1 MAPAGRLACAL
12 VVLLGA
18 CGTEGGATASEGPPR
33 PERGEPSSERAPPRA
48 REAPDETSP
57 SGGRPRLGM
66 ERERCEIDSG
76 QRSAPTETIVRGAD
90 ARLAIAA
97 HRDRR
102 SAVVAIEVGELH
114 DAVELW
120 WADAESD
127 TVSHGT
133 FLRDLEPASLFALE
147 MTGPDTAVLLRSR
160 PCEHEGHARECL
172 DARAIRVDRREA
184 GARVSAPVTVPMDG
198 PPTTMRVS
206 ATDGRVHLA
215 RSHHASAPQLDTF
228 FVDDA
233 TGALRHSGRVL
244 GEGIDLERGPVEIL
258 ALATTGGSYAV
269 LFRQGAQEA
278 SDSSVTLSTGLDE
291 HAVPELRE
299 ALVIES
305 MAIFAGAIVMV
316 AAFEF
321 SEPSWLRM
329 GFDGEML
336 GEPRPLPPGEP
347 VPIPFA
353 DRRVARVD
361 GEPPHTIEIRDGAG
375 HGTAPL
381 VTLEAGVRA
390 ADLAR
395 FDGGFLLAT
404 FMDDASVRIA
414 PLRCRATG
422 TEASGVE
429 ASGGAPA
436 EVAPGDDNAP
446 AAQ

>member
-1 MAPAGRLACAL
+1 VAA
-12 VVLLGA
+12 
-18 CGTEGGATASEGPPR
+18 
-33 PERGEPSSERAPPRA
+33 
-48 REAPDETSP
+48 
-57 SGGRPRLGM
+57 RPRLGTA
-66 ERERCEIDSG
+66 RERCEIG
-76 QRSAPTETIVRGAD
+76 AARRSEPTVPPGRATNAQ
-90 ARLAIAA
+90 IAVA
-97 HRDRR
+97 AYREQR
-102 SAVVAIEVGELH
+102 SAVVAIDGTEARDV
-114 DAVELW
+114 VELW
-120 WADAESD
+120 WADADSD
-127 TVSHGT
+127 TISHGS

-147 MTGPDTAVLLRSR
+147 MTGPDTALLVRSR
-160 PCEHEGHARECL
+160 PCEHDGHARECL
-172 DARAIRVDRREA
+172 DARAIRVDRREG
-184 GARVSAPVTVPMDG
+184 GATVSDPITVPMDG
-198 PPTTMRVS
+198 APTTLRVS
-206 ATDGRVHLA
+206 ATEGRVLVA
-215 RSHHASAPQLDTF
+215 RSHHDSGPRLDTF
-228 FVDDA
+228 FVDDSSN
-233 TGALRHSGRVL
+233 TLRHSERAL
-244 GEGIDLERGPVEIL
+244 GEGIDLGRGPVEIL

-278 SDSSVTLSTGLDE
+278 SDSAVTLSTGLDE

-299 ALVIES
+299 ALVIDS

-353 DRRVARVD
+353 DRRVARID
-361 GEPPHTIEIRDGAG
+361 GAPPRTIEIRDGAG

-414 PLRCRATG
+414 PLRCRATAAESTG
-422 TEASGVE
+422 EATGEASAAEATGE
-429 ASGGAPA
+429 ASAA
-436 EVAPGDDNAP
+436 EADIAQRDDNAP

>member
-1 MAPAGRLACAL
+1 MSRTHASAILRGAWLGCAL
-12 VVLLGA
+12 VGLVTA
-18 CGTEGGATASEGPPR
+18 CGEERGSSSRDEDPPRSSEPREPRVAPRDDDPTGREGP
-33 PERGEPSSERAPPRA
+33 RAGDVVA
-48 REAPDETSP
+48 
-57 SGGRPRLGM
+57 RPRLGTS
-66 ERERCEIDSG
+66 RERCELG
-76 QRSAPTETIVRGAD
+76 AVRRSDPTVPPGRAEGAHI
-90 ARLAIAA
+90 AIAA
-97 HRDRR
+97 HREMR
-102 SAVVAIEVGELH
+102 SAVVAIDGT
-114 DAVELW
+114 DARDTVELW

-127 TVSHGT
+127 TISHGT
-133 FLRDLEPASLFALE
+133 FLRGLEPASLFALE
-147 MTGPDTAVLLRSR
+147 MTGPDTALLLRSR
-160 PCEHEGHARECL
+160 PCEHDGHARECL
-172 DARAIRVDRREA
+172 DARSIRVDRRDG
-184 GARVSAPVTVPMDG
+184 GATVSDPVTVPMDG

-206 ATDGRVHLA
+206 ATDGRVLVA
-215 RSHHASAPQLDTF
+215 RSHHASTPQLDTF

-233 TGALRHSGRVL
+233 TGALRHAGRAL

-353 DRRVARVD
+353 DRRVARID
-361 GEPPHTIEIRDGAG
+361 GQPPRTIEIRDGAG

-381 VTLEAGVRA
+381 VTLESGVRS

-404 FMDDASVRIA
+404 YMDDATARIA
-414 PLRCRATG
+414 PLRCRAG
-422 TEASGVE
+422 DA
-429 ASGGAPA
+429 GA
-436 EVAPGDDNAP
+436 GSDDNAP